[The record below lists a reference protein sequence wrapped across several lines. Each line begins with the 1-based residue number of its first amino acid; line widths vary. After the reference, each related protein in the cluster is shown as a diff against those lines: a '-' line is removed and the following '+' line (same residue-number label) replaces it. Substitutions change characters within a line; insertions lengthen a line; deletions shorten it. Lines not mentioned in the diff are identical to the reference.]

1 MAQVKC
7 VRFWMKADILL
18 GNILPMADLISC
30 VSLEARECSIKPMD
44 ERAHNARPHPGQSLV
59 AKRISRI
66 MENSQILNSH
76 ADCDKQDAYSFRC
89 IPQVH
94 GAVLETFYKLTSTIG
109 IEVNSATDNPLIF
122 PNPANPGPHE
132 VISQG
137 NFHGEVLA
145 LCADNMSHALFE
157 LGSI

>member
-1 MAQVKC
+1 MHIHLDVYLRFTAQ
-7 VRFWMKADILL
+7 FWKH
-18 GNILPMADLISC
+18 S
-30 VSLEARECSIKPMD
+30 
-44 ERAHNARPHPGQSLV
+44 
-59 AKRISRI
+59 
-66 MENSQILNSH
+66 
-76 ADCDKQDAYSFRC
+76 
-89 IPQVH
+89 
-94 GAVLETFYKLTSTIG
+94 KLASTIG

-157 LGSI
+157 LGSISERTNRPNG

>member
-1 MAQVKC
+1 M
-7 VRFWMKADILL
+7 
-18 GNILPMADLISC
+18 
-30 VSLEARECSIKPMD
+30 
-44 ERAHNARPHPGQSLV
+44 
-59 AKRISRI
+59 
-66 MENSQILNSH
+66 
-76 ADCDKQDAYSFRC
+76 
-89 IPQVH
+89 
-94 GAVLETFYKLTSTIG
+94 ETFYKLTSTIG

-157 LGSI
+157 LGSISERRIDQMVDPARSGLPPFLAKNSGLESGMMITLRRCCCVGGNAWTC